1 MKKMTVIVAA
11 LALAFA
17 AGSLQ
22 AQQRS
27 NPDAN
32 TLWIE
37 DGKEIAL
44 GTIPNFKS
52 WCLYKNKELEI
63 KSIADGKGFSLF
75 GKDGVSRDTATQL
88 RLSPEYPYLVFRVTG
103 VKVLAGY
110 SSWAATIPGMNF
122 LAGQAVAPQK
132 GIFVF
137 DLYRDLPSEAAAKK
151 TAYLHFYLT
160 NLGLDLEYVK
170 LVKKPD
176 YAVRVECADPEIK
189 PGSKVKFTAEL
200 TKEAEDVS
208 LTLTMSGNPRPIRIN
223 GMQKIQLKPVD
234 KTQKIWSAEVE
245 IRSIDLKKARKRY
258 GAFLKMDVLGGE
270 LDEPVWVG
278 LPCPVAP

>member
-1 MKKMTVIVAA
+1 MKKTMLVAA
-11 LALAFA
+11 LVLA
-17 AGSLQ
+17 AGGLPAKQ
-22 AQQRS
+22 LEK
-27 NPDAN
+27 PDQN
-32 TLWIE
+32 TLWME

-63 KSIADGKGFSLF
+63 KSGADGKGFSLF

-137 DLYRDLPSEAAAKK
+137 DLYRDLSPDAAAKK
-151 TAYLHFYLT
+151 SAYLHFYLT

-176 YAVRVECADPEIK
+176 DTVRVECADPEIR

-200 TKEAEDVS
+200 AKEAEDVS
-208 LTLTMSGNPRPIRIN
+208 LTLTMTGNPRPIRIN

-245 IRSIDLKKARKRY
+245 IKSIDLKKARKRY

-270 LDEPVWVG
+270 LDDPVWVG
-278 LPCPVAP
+278 LPLPVAP